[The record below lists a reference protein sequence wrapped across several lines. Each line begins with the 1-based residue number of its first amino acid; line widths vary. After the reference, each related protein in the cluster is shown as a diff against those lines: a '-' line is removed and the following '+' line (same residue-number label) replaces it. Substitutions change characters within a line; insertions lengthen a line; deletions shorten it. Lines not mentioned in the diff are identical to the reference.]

1 MHAASIGRL
10 PKFAMERIAGTD
22 YVAVPLF
29 AFMHP
34 VEPAQAGEA
43 GNARAGFTVVGDLR
57 TFHNGGIAL
66 YIGQ

>member
-1 MHAASIGRL
+1 
-10 PKFAMERIAGTD
+10 MERIAGPDVFT
-22 YVAVPLF
+22 VSLF

-34 VEPAQAGEA
+34 AEAADAGEA

-57 TFHNGGIAL
+57 TFDNSGIAL